1 MKTSRRSFLQ
11 AAAAGSVLGAVGPA
25 VAAGPPGRQPRSD
38 PEPDRAARSLSLLFL
53 GGTGFLGPATVE
65 RALARG
71 HTVTLFNRGKTNPEL
86 FPEVE
91 KLKGD
96 RHESDS
102 LDVLEGR
109 TWDAVIDNSAYVPAH
124 VEASAGLLASHVR
137 QYVLLSSVS
146 VYADHGVPHADETAA
161 VVELT
166 DEVVATMKTIRES
179 LAHYGGMKARCER
192 AAEAAMPGRVTNIRP
207 GLIVGPMDPSDRFTY
222 WPVRVR
228 GGGEVLAPGDGTDPI
243 QLIDVRDLAEW
254 IVHCIEYE
262 ITGVFNAISP
272 AGRLTMAEML
282 YGIKGAF
289 VTDARFTWVDAE
301 FLEAAGIQAWMH
313 MPVWIPAVD
322 EYAGFHLASTEKAVA
337 AGLKFR
343 PLADTARDTVAWH
356 DETRPADYEFGG
368 GRAGISRER
377 EAEILTA
384 WREREAGKDKEEARG
399 LHRGDMLLS

>member
-11 AAAAGSVLGAVGPA
+11 AAAAGSVLGAAVPPA
-25 VAAGPPGRQPRSD
+25 PATPPGRKPKPG
-38 PEPDRAARSLSLLFL
+38 PEPD
-53 GGTGFLGPATVE
+53 GFLGPATVE
-65 RALARG
+65 WALARG
-71 HTVTLFNRGKTNPEL
+71 HTVTLFNRGKTNPDL
-86 FPEVE
+86 FPDVE

-96 RHESDS
+96 RHEPDA
-102 LDVLEGR
+102 LDVLTGR
-109 TWDAVIDNSAYVPAH
+109 TWDAVIDTSAYVPAH
-124 VEASAGLLASHVR
+124 VEASAGLLAPNVR

-146 VYADHGVPHADETAA
+146 VYADHGTPYADETAA

-192 AAEAAMPGRVTNIRP
+192 AAEAALPGRTTNIRP
-207 GLIVGPMDPSDRFTY
+207 GLIVGPMDRSDRFTY
-222 WPVRVR
+222 WAVRVPR
-228 GGGEVLAPGDGTDPI
+228 GGEVLAPGDGTDPV

-254 IVHCIEYE
+254 IMHCIEYE

-272 AGRLTMAEML
+272 AGRFTMAEML

-289 VTDARFTWVDAE
+289 VTDARFT
-301 FLEAAGIQAWMH
+301 
-313 MPVWIPAVD
+313 PVWIPAVD

-356 DETRPADYEFGG
+356 D
-368 GRAGISRER
+368 
-377 EAEILTA
+377 
-384 WREREAGKDKEEARG
+384 
-399 LHRGDMLLS
+399 